1 MGVYDVRL
9 MMHFVAREGSVGI
22 RWVCM
27 MLG

>member
-9 MMHFVAREGSVGI
+9 MMYFVAGKGSVGI

-27 MLG
+27 ISD